1 MSTFNHNLMVW
12 FQIHCTK
19 AKLQRTCDCP
29 NTYGPNCF
37 YVNFTHNSGL
47 YICLTN
53 ERFWFKPR
61 KRHRSLC
68 GCGRKDTNQTCAG
81 DLLSIRK
88 QAKTAVCTFTN
99 ILFSVSLINYN
110 GVFLSCCI
118 TALYMTKKHVS
129 ICFTVWKQTSARSMS
144 LRVRPAFLSAPVIA
158 GTGPKI
164 NKVKRKVR

>member
-1 MSTFNHNLMVW
+1 M
-12 FQIHCTK
+12 K
-19 AKLQRTCDCP
+19 D
-29 NTYGPNCF
+29 
-37 YVNFTHNSGL
+37 SGSNPGSDTDL
-47 YICLTN
+47 
-53 ERFWFKPR
+53 FVAAA
-61 KRHRSLC
+61 
-68 GCGRKDTNQTCAG
+68 GRDTNQTCAG

-129 ICFTVWKQTSARSMS
+129 ICFTVWEQTSARSMS